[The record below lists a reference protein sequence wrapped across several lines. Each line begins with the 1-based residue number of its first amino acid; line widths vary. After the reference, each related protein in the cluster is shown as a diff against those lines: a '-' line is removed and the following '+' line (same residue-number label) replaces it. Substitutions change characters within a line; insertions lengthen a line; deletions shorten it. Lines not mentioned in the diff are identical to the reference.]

1 MKDIRDEDLKQL
13 MSQLDTD
20 GDGVVSYKEFVDQAF
35 TISMFLSEKQLKA
48 AFDLF
53 DMNEDGMIGNC
64 ELQQVLTG
72 GIKQIPEEEW
82 DSLIEKFDT
91 NGDGQIDYEEFKF
104 LMIHLYVKFAQLRD
118 DQLKHLVKS

>member
-1 MKDIRDEDLKQL
+1 LEIFQQLDSDGNGDLTYHELCEGIKTRLNMKDIRDEDLKQL

-64 ELQQVLTG
+64 EL
-72 GIKQIPEEEW
+72 
-82 DSLIEKFDT
+82 
-91 NGDGQIDYEEFKF
+91 
-104 LMIHLYVKFAQLRD
+104 
-118 DQLKHLVKS
+118 